1 MRHGHDTGIGKAK
14 LIYSNFIFMYFK
26 TIRKERNSL
35 TFTQFSRK
43 GWSLFACLGREVRIG
58 VLSAATLA
66 TAAPCIGATTVGI
79 DAPSDS
85 LRAAAGQDGLE
96 LAEAVVSGT
105 RAPLAADVAARQ
117 VVTLSREDFAAAAG
131 ITCIGD
137 ILKLATGV
145 DVRQRGAF
153 GMQTDLSINGGTFDQ
168 IAILLNGV
176 PLNNPQ
182 TGHNASDFPIN
193 ISDIERIEI
202 LEGAASRVFGSQAF
216 SGAINIVTR
225 TASLLSHP
233 AFADSCKR
241 MAWQGE
247 AEAQG
252 GSYGTAMAEA
262 ASRFALTGGRGGCFV
277 SSLSAGYRRSDGAVD
292 NGDFDGYKAY
302 WQGIYDDARLRLDVQ
317 TGFTLIG
324 YGANTFYSAAYPDQW
339 EQTRRHF
346 LSARAESKA
355 GRVRLSGQVS
365 WLRNADHYQLVRDT
379 PKGENFHLSDVYT
392 ASVNA
397 WTKWKLGRTALGAE
411 VREEDIFSTNLG
423 HALDKSQQP
432 HIAGTPDGHYTK
444 RDGRTNVSYYLE
456 HNVVWRGLT
465 VSAGVMAQ
473 RNSALS
479 TGFRFYPGVD
489 VSYRP
494 AKDWR
499 LYASF
504 NRSLRLPSFTDL
516 WYKSPTQ
523 EGNVGLRPEECSAY
537 RIGADFGNSW
547 LSVKVKGQY
556 ARGTDMIDWV
566 MLTPTD
572 VYRSRNFSLD
582 NYGAG
587 IDAAINFSALLGSR
601 QPLRRLT
608 LSYARLWQNRR
619 DAEPYFKSN
628 YAMEYLRDK
637 FTASLSHKLFAS
649 LSAQWSLRV
658 WHREGAY
665 QIYENL
671 KATDRL
677 QPYGTHALLDCKVT
691 WQKPRYELFADL
703 TNITNHRYFDL
714 GNVPQPGFMAM
725 AGAKIKW

>member
-1 MRHGHDTGIGKAK
+1 M
-14 LIYSNFIFMYFK
+14 
-26 TIRKERNSL
+26 
-35 TFTQFSRK
+35 
-43 GWSLFACLGREVRIG
+43 
-58 VLSAATLA
+58 
-66 TAAPCIGATTVGI
+66 
-79 DAPSDS
+79 
-85 LRAAAGQDGLE
+85 
-96 LAEAVVSGT
+96 
-105 RAPLAADVAARQ
+105 
-117 VVTLSREDFAAAAG
+117 
-131 ITCIGD
+131 
-137 ILKLATGV
+137 
-145 DVRQRGAF
+145 
-153 GMQTDLSINGGTFDQ
+153 
-168 IAILLNGV
+168 
-176 PLNNPQ
+176 
-182 TGHNASDFPIN
+182 
-193 ISDIERIEI
+193 
-202 LEGAASRVFGSQAF
+202 
-216 SGAINIVTR
+216 
-225 TASLLSHP
+225 
-233 AFADSCKR
+233 
-241 MAWQGE
+241 
-247 AEAQG
+247 
-252 GSYGTAMAEA
+252 
-262 ASRFALTGGRGGCFV
+262 
-277 SSLSAGYRRSDGAVD
+277 
-292 NGDFDGYKAY
+292 
-302 WQGIYDDARLRLDVQ
+302 
-317 TGFTLIG
+317 
-324 YGANTFYSAAYPDQW
+324 
-339 EQTRRHF
+339 
-346 LSARAESKA
+346 
-355 GRVRLSGQVS
+355 
-365 WLRNADHYQLVRDT
+365 
-379 PKGENFHLSDVYT
+379 
-392 ASVNA
+392 
-397 WTKWKLGRTALGAE
+397 
-411 VREEDIFSTNLG
+411 
-423 HALDKSQQP
+423 
-432 HIAGTPDGHYTK
+432 
-444 RDGRTNVSYYLE
+444 SYYLE

-494 AKDWR
+494 AKGWR

-523 EGNVGLRPEECSAY
+523 KGNVGLRPEECSAY

-587 IDAAINFSALLGSR
+587 IDATINFSALLGSR

>member
-1 MRHGHDTGIGKAK
+1 
-14 LIYSNFIFMYFK
+14 MYFK

-66 TAAPCIGATTVGI
+66 TAAPCIGATTVGNE
-79 DAPSDS
+79 APSDS

-225 TASLLSHP
+225 TASLLSP
-233 AFADSCKR
+233 ALDAAEKSTL
-241 MAWQGE
+241 WQGE

-252 GSYGTAMAEA
+252 GSYGAAMAEA
-262 ASRFALTGGRGGCFV
+262 ASRFALTCGRGGRFV

-302 WQGIYDDARLRLDVQ
+302 WQGIYDDAKLRLDVQ

-411 VREEDIFSTNLG
+411 VREEEIFSTNLG
-423 HALDKSQQP
+423 RLLEEGQQP

-494 AKDWR
+494 AKGWR

-587 IDAAINFSALLGSR
+587 IDATINFTALLGSR

-608 LSYARLWQNRR
+608 LSYARLWQDRR

-637 FTASLSHKLFAS
+637 FTASLSHKLFAA

>member
-1 MRHGHDTGIGKAK
+1 
-14 LIYSNFIFMYFK
+14 MYFK

-79 DAPSDS
+79 DAPRDS
-85 LRAAAGQDGLE
+85 LRSAAGQDGLE

-117 VVTLSREDFAAAAG
+117 VVTLTREDFAAAAG

-225 TASLLSHP
+225 TASLLSYP
-233 AFADSCKR
+233 ALADSCKR
-241 MAWQGE
+241 RAWQGE
-247 AEAQG
+247 AVAQG

-262 ASRFALTGGRGGCFV
+262 ASHFALTGGRGGRFV

-302 WQGIYDDARLRLDVQ
+302 WQGIYDEARLRLNVQ

-365 WLRNADHYQLVRDT
+365 WLRNVDHYQLVRDT
-379 PKGENFHLSDVYT
+379 PKGENFHRGDVYT

-423 HALDKSQQP
+423 RLLEEGQQP

-444 RDGRTNVSYYLE
+444 RDGRANVSYYLE

-473 RNSALS
+473 RNSALT

-494 AKDWR
+494 AKGWR

-537 RIGADFGNSW
+537 RIGADFGNPW

-582 NYGAG
+582 NYSAG
-587 IDAAINFSALLGSR
+587 IDAAINFAALLGSR

-608 LSYARLWQNRR
+608 LSYARLWQHRR
-619 DAEPYFKSN
+619 DAEPFFKSN

-637 FTASLSHKLFAS
+637 FTASLSHKLFAA

-665 QIYENL
+665 QIYENQ

-703 TNITNHRYFDL
+703 TNITNHKYYDL
-714 GNVPQPGFMAM
+714 GNVPQPGFMVM

>member
-1 MRHGHDTGIGKAK
+1 M
-14 LIYSNFIFMYFK
+14 
-26 TIRKERNSL
+26 
-35 TFTQFSRK
+35 
-43 GWSLFACLGREVRIG
+43 
-58 VLSAATLA
+58 
-66 TAAPCIGATTVGI
+66 
-79 DAPSDS
+79 
-85 LRAAAGQDGLE
+85 
-96 LAEAVVSGT
+96 
-105 RAPLAADVAARQ
+105 
-117 VVTLSREDFAAAAG
+117 
-131 ITCIGD
+131 
-137 ILKLATGV
+137 
-145 DVRQRGAF
+145 
-153 GMQTDLSINGGTFDQ
+153 
-168 IAILLNGV
+168 
-176 PLNNPQ
+176 
-182 TGHNASDFPIN
+182 
-193 ISDIERIEI
+193 
-202 LEGAASRVFGSQAF
+202 
-216 SGAINIVTR
+216 
-225 TASLLSHP
+225 
-233 AFADSCKR
+233 
-241 MAWQGE
+241 
-247 AEAQG
+247 
-252 GSYGTAMAEA
+252 
-262 ASRFALTGGRGGCFV
+262 
-277 SSLSAGYRRSDGAVD
+277 
-292 NGDFDGYKAY
+292 
-302 WQGIYDDARLRLDVQ
+302 
-317 TGFTLIG
+317 
-324 YGANTFYSAAYPDQW
+324 
-339 EQTRRHF
+339 
-346 LSARAESKA
+346 
-355 GRVRLSGQVS
+355 
-365 WLRNADHYQLVRDT
+365 
-379 PKGENFHLSDVYT
+379 
-392 ASVNA
+392 
-397 WTKWKLGRTALGAE
+397 
-411 VREEDIFSTNLG
+411 
-423 HALDKSQQP
+423 
-432 HIAGTPDGHYTK
+432 
-444 RDGRTNVSYYLE
+444 
-456 HNVVWRGLT
+456 
-465 VSAGVMAQ
+465 
-473 RNSALS
+473 
-479 TGFRFYPGVD
+479 D

-494 AKDWR
+494 AKGWR

-587 IDAAINFSALLGSR
+587 IDATINFSALLGSR

-637 FTASLSHKLFAS
+637 FTASLSHKLFAA

>member
-1 MRHGHDTGIGKAK
+1 
-14 LIYSNFIFMYFK
+14 MYFK

-233 AFADSCKR
+233 ALADSCKR

-262 ASRFALTGGRGGCFV
+262 ASRLALTGGRGGRFV

-365 WLRNADHYQLVRDT
+365 WLRNVDHYQLVRDT
-379 PKGENFHLSDVYT
+379 PKGENFHRGDVYT

-397 WTKWKLGRTALGAE
+397 WTKWILGRTALGAE

-423 HALDKSQQP
+423 RALDESQQP
-432 HIAGTPDGHYTK
+432 HIAGTPDGRYTK

-456 HNVVWRGLT
+456 HNVVWHGLT

-494 AKDWR
+494 AKGWR

-587 IDAAINFSALLGSR
+587 IDATINFSALLGSR